1 MQNGKVKA
9 RNDLIYR
16 LSIILSSS
24 SSAEIIIMILPM
36 SCLTGFMASERS
48 IKPLL
53 FFHFTPLDYLISYY
67 LSFNPE
73 YLSKGKIHFTTVE

>member
-48 IKPLL
+48 MGPLEV
-53 FFHFTPLDYLISYY
+53 I
-67 LSFNPE
+67 LSFHPFG
-73 YLSKGKIHFTTVE
+73 LLDLLLPFV